1 MTRSEVSLAVLAA
14 ILRDFAIVLAV
25 IVYVIDTL

>member
-1 MTRSEVSLAVLAA
+1 MDARTALWLAA
-14 ILRDFAIVLAV
+14 LRDLAIVLAV